1 MITLDYVKK
10 ILSMGGIAY
19 PYPRLGKISINGS
32 RGQIATKEAI
42 KHAQQILKLERL
54 ERIKNEAE
62 TY

>member
-1 MITLDYVKK
+1 
-10 ILSMGGIAY
+10 MGGIAY

-42 KHAQQILKLERL
+42 KYAQQVLKLEEL
-54 ERIKNEAE
+54 ERLNNETE